1 MYLPVQGGVA
11 IQRGWRA
18 KDLAAILVA
27 VVDAVRLLYVVEIVL
42 TIIVDEEGVAG
53 VATAAATTALITMPS
68 AEGENYINSILPS
81 RINEDY
87 CRSTVLWLS
96 NHAVRGKREGE
107 WWTERMEIARLRQ
120 QKIRRMD
127 GIRRPLTHNPQA
139 LYECDF

>member
-96 NHAVRGKREGE
+96 NHAVRRKRERERDGE
-107 WWTERMEIARLRQ
+107 LKE
-120 QKIRRMD
+120 
-127 GIRRPLTHNPQA
+127 
-139 LYECDF
+139 